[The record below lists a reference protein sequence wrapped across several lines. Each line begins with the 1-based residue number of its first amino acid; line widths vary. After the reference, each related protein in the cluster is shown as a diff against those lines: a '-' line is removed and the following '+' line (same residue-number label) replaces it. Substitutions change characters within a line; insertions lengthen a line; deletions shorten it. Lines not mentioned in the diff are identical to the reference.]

1 MQILCELVGGS
12 HLYGLSTIESDI
24 DKRGVFINTEPGKI
38 LGLSRKEIIKESS
51 EDSVYFELCH
61 FLSGLKKTNTQMV
74 EFLFAPLESFTQL
87 SDEFREIKENKF
99 SLIDSDLF
107 YKSLLGYI
115 YNEKRLANG
124 ERVGNLG
131 SKRKD
136 MVEKFGF
143 SPKNFSHLFRLSF
156 CGITFF
162 KKGYYPVS
170 LISEDKAFR
179 DFVFSVKTEPEK
191 YKKEYLNVL
200 VDQSR
205 AKLEVAY
212 KNRKVNYEFNSDLAN
227 EFCRKFYLP
236 YLVNKA

>member
-12 HLYGLSTIESDI
+12 HLYGLSTPESDI
-24 DKRGVFINTEPGKI
+24 DKRGVFINTEPSKI
-38 LGLSRKEIIKESS
+38 LGLSRKEIIKESG

-61 FLSGLKKTNTQMV
+61 FLSSLKKTNTQMV
-74 EFLFAPLESFTQL
+74 ELLFAPLESFTQL

-99 SLIDSDLF
+99 NLIDSDLF

-124 ERVGNLG
+124 ERIGNLG
-131 SKRKD
+131 SKRKA
-136 MVEKFGF
+136 MIEKFGF

-156 CGITFF
+156 CGTTFF
-162 KKGYYPVS
+162 EKDYYPVS
-170 LISEDKAFR
+170 LLSEDKFFR
-179 DFVFSVKTEPEK
+179 DFILSVKTEPEK
-191 YKKEYLNVL
+191 YNKEYLNIL
-200 VDQSR
+200 VDKSL

-212 KNRKVNYEFNSDLAN
+212 KNRRINHEFDFDLAN

-236 YLVNKA
+236 YLL

>member
-12 HLYGLSTIESDI
+12 HLYGLSTPDSDI
-24 DKRGVFINTEPGKI
+24 DKRGVFINTEPSKI
-38 LGLSRKEIIKESS
+38 LGLSRKEVIKESD

-61 FLSGLKKTNTQMV
+61 FLSSLKKTNTQMV
-74 EFLFAPLESFTQL
+74 ELLFAPLESFTQL

-131 SKRKD
+131 GKRKA
-136 MVEKFGF
+136 MIEKFGF

-156 CGITFF
+156 CGTTFF
-162 KKGYYPVS
+162 EKDYYPVS
-170 LISEDKAFR
+170 LFSENKFFR
-179 DFVFSVKTEPEK
+179 DFILSVKTEPEK
-191 YKKEYLNVL
+191 YNKEYLNIL
-200 VDQSR
+200 VDKSL

-212 KNRKVNYEFNSDLAN
+212 KNRRINHEFDSNLAN

-236 YLVNKA
+236 YLL